1 MKYYDILFDCVQRE
15 KLAGFEKIFK
25 ISENNNKIFFGS
37 GDEAIIHAIRHGA
50 LAVAITNFYIN
61 RKIIA
66 EIKEYE
72 ATLCIPFSIILEK
85 KGFERTG
92 LLYKATVLAKFA
104 LNNKIELSI
113 GSFAHSEQFLNSPL
127 QLIELSKI
135 IKIREEYAKYSL
147 SEVNKR
153 IGEYC
158 EGKT

>member
-72 ATLCIPFSIILEK
+72 TTLCIPFSIILEK
-85 KGFERTG
+85 KGF
-92 LLYKATVLAKFA
+92 
-104 LNNKIELSI
+104 
-113 GSFAHSEQFLNSPL
+113 
-127 QLIELSKI
+127 
-135 IKIREEYAKYSL
+135 
-147 SEVNKR
+147 
-153 IGEYC
+153 
-158 EGKT
+158 